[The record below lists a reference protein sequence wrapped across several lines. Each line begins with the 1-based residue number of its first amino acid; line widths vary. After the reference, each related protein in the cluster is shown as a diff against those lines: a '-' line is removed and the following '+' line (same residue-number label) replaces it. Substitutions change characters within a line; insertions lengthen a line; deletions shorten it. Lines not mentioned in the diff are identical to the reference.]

1 MKNFKKILL
10 ICAAV
15 IMTAGIVFAG
25 GVKDTDMQNSFAA
38 DLSEDRAG
46 NPIVIPSKIEKI
58 ISMAPSVTEIL
69 IDLNVAD
76 KIIAADTNTQK
87 DGLLKQNIPYFDMMN
102 PDAEQLIALRPDIV
116 FTSGMSRAKGNDPF
130 APLRAAGICVAD
142 IPSSSSTA
150 AIYDDITFIS
160 QAVNEKNKGNKL
172 IANMKKEINAIQ
184 KKYSAITETEKKT
197 VYFEIGAAPH
207 MYSLGSNTFIH
218 EMLELIGAKN
228 ILAKQKNWVA
238 VSDETVIS
246 ANPDVIL
253 TSVNYIP
260 DPVAEIMQRPGW
272 HVISAVKN
280 KRVFRIDNNSSS
292 RPNHNI
298 VKALKQ
304 IAAAVYPEY

>member
-1 MKNFKKILL
+1 
-10 ICAAV
+10 
-15 IMTAGIVFAG
+15 
-25 GVKDTDMQNSFAA
+25 
-38 DLSEDRAG
+38 
-46 NPIVIPSKIEKI
+46 
-58 ISMAPSVTEIL
+58 
-69 IDLNVAD
+69 
-76 KIIAADTNTQK
+76 
-87 DGLLKQNIPYFDMMN
+87 
-102 PDAEQLIALRPDIV
+102 
-116 FTSGMSRAKGNDPF
+116 
-130 APLRAAGICVAD
+130 
-142 IPSSSSTA
+142 
-150 AIYDDITFIS
+150 
-160 QAVNEKNKGNKL
+160 
-172 IANMKKEINAIQ
+172 
-184 KKYSAITETEKKT
+184 
-197 VYFEIGAAPH
+197 